1 MSNLDF
7 LTSNPEIAKH
17 VTVSLKAEDLV
28 LFLESLKKQFEPIRE
43 ALKDIPNTD
52 EKLRTVEETAEI
64 FGVSR
69 VTLWQWGKKGIL
81 NPVKIGHVVRYKES
95 EINHVLSSLRPQ
107 FSFKNSKQLQA

>member
-1 MSNLDF
+1 MSDLSF
-7 LTSNPEIAKH
+7 ILERPEIAKK
-17 VTVSLKAEDLV
+17 VTIEVEAEELFE
-28 LFLESLKKQFEPIRE
+28 LFLKFQTQYAPTQTTSEVITPLE
-43 ALKDIPNTD
+43 
-52 EKLRTVEETAEI
+52 EKLRTVEETSER

-107 FSFKNSKQLQA
+107 FTLKNPKQV